1 MATFTLPQQSRAAG
15 TYKVPPSNPPQI
27 PAGST
32 QIAFQLNLIAAD
44 FTNTANLITYGV
56 YSSSLPDGSDAKL
69 EITGDW
75 QGGARLQPQGVLSS
89 YYSYDR
95 SLHLGYFHLKPHN
108 DSWNDCNL
116 DLRGQ

>member
-75 QGGARLQPQGVLSS
+75 QGGARLQPQGVLSVTTAMIGR
-89 YYSYDR
+89 YIWGIFT
-95 SLHLGYFHLKPHN
+95 LNHTMTVGMTVTLT
-108 DSWNDCNL
+108 
-116 DLRGQ
+116 